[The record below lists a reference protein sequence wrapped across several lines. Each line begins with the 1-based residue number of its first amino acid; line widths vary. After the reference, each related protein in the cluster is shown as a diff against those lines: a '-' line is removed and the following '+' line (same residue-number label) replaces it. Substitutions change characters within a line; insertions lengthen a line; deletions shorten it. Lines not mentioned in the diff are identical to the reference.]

1 MDESVACCFK
11 VSKPLDFFHHFKTG
25 EGRRGAHDMLHIP
38 PAGKLPTT
46 MIQEIRQDFQ
56 MSQITLGMGL

>member
-1 MDESVACCFK
+1 MGLSVPRCFK

-46 MIQEIRQDFQ
+46 MIQEISQDFQ